1 MRFLSAG
8 QSFDNRWKATL
19 GACVFE
25 RSSQKAWALVDTELD
40 DAVDLWEAPRT
51 DLTPINRAL
60 ALTTLLLAVVLVIVG
75 AVRLA
80 LLA

>member
-1 MRFLSAG
+1 
-8 QSFDNRWKATL
+8 
-19 GACVFE
+19 
-25 RSSQKAWALVDTELD
+25 VDTELD
-40 DAVDLWEAPRT
+40 DAVDRREAPRT